1 MAVLPLWT
9 DSSRFVA
16 LDGGSV
22 DRFSNGRPGSNP
34 TGRFAI
40 VESVE
45 KGSPSGAPRVTGSA
59 RSPPR
64 PARSGLH
71 TESARLPCR

>member
-22 DRFSNGRPGSNP
+22 ERFSNGRPGSNP
-34 TGRFAI
+34 IRPFAV

-45 KGSPSGAPRVTGSA
+45 KAFAIRRRRG
-59 RSPPR
+59 
-64 PARSGLH
+64 
-71 TESARLPCR
+71 